1 MVHLLPSRCALSTPD
16 SWMNHQLLNTKF
28 KSVVGTCILGV
39 SLAMT
44 GCFSTQKMGGTIQPN
59 AIEISADRYDLM
71 WERTVA
77 VLNDFHFSIA
87 RESKIEGIIE
97 TDYRAGSN
105 LLEPWHHDS
114 VGFENRLESTVQSIR
129 RRVIVTFQT
138 SSPGMVVVNVR
149 VDKEIEDVPG
159 LAANYEGGA
168 TFAEAQPLQRD
179 LDQVVGQV
187 GASRWLH
194 RGTDPALESE
204 LMQRIRFARLR

>member
-1 MVHLLPSRCALSTPD
+1 MLDKT
-16 SWMNHQLLNTKF
+16 TKF
-28 KSVVGTCILGV
+28 RRRIVTCVLICAPIYGLTVV
-39 SLAMT
+39 A
-44 GCFSTQKMGGTIQPN
+44 GCASTQQMGGAIQPN
-59 AIEISADRYDLM
+59 ALEISAERYDVM

-77 VLNDFHFSIA
+77 VLNNYHFSIA
-87 RESKIEGIIE
+87 RESKIEGVIE
-97 TDYRAGSN
+97 THYRAGSN

-114 VGFENRLESTVQSIR
+114 VGFYNRLESTVQSIR

-138 SSPGMVVVNVR
+138 SSPGMVTVNVR

-168 TFAEAQPLQRD
+168 TFSEGQPLQRD

-187 GASRWLH
+187 GGSRWLH

-204 LMQRIRFARLR
+204 LMRQIRFARLR